1 MAVALRAAVLLMAL
15 ALQVVESPRLIPQ
28 CDHGKYLD
36 SGRHCCKLCPAGTYV
51 AESCI
56 TPHTSG
62 ICAPC
67 QEGIDYTAHA
77 NGFQKCLPCDD
88 CKSGFEMVKSCTVK
102 SNTECRCKAGY
113 YCPPSCEEC
122 VKCNTKCPEGQILVE
137 NCNATTDIKCVSST
151 ETKTATSNY
160 IAIAFVVVVVAIIAF
175 GVIAL
180 FCWKSTRNGFCQS
193 DEVSINVTPYYRN
206 MSGILSFLPSPYFGW
221 TGLEVVIVGCV
232 KQDIVERC
240 KKKNPG
246 PNGASSESLLINQME
261 KPGPVSENKLPGN
274 TDRSDLAAGNTN
286 EPLLGSTES
295 TAASLQPNLQGSRQ
309 QPEVVVVAS
318 AENSDSVKV
327 LNEIYFDSRKQVPL
341 YDWKNLMRKSG
352 LEDNDIAEIEHDHPS
367 QTGEQR
373 YQMLKALQNRYGIK
387 DALLKLL
394 NGMWAM
400 KLTHIYD
407 NLTNELK
414 SKGIITLETKD

>member
-1 MAVALRAAVLLMAL
+1 MAVALRAAVLLTAL
-15 ALQVVESPRLIPQ
+15 ALQGVESPRLIPL

-36 SGRHCCKLCPAGTYV
+36 SGGHCCKLCPAGTYV

-77 NGFQKCLPCDD
+77 NGLQKCLPCDD
-88 CKSGFEMVKSCTVK
+88 CKSSAGFEMVKSCTVK

-113 YCPPSCEEC
+113 YCPPSCEQC
-122 VKCNTKCPEGQILVE
+122 APCTTKCPEGQIPVE
-137 NCNATTDIKCVSST
+137 NCNATTDMKCGSLT
-151 ETKTATSNY
+151 ETKNATSNY
-160 IAIAFVVVVVAIIAF
+160 IAIVFVVVVVVAIIAF
-175 GVIAL
+175 GAIAL
-180 FCWKSTRNGFCQS
+180 FRWKSTRNGFCQS
-193 DEVSINVTPYYRN
+193 DEE
-206 MSGILSFLPSPYFGW
+206 PSTQPW
-221 TGLEVVIVGCV
+221 L
-232 KQDIVERC
+232 ERC

-261 KPGPVSENKLPGN
+261 KSGPVSENKLPGN

-309 QPEVVVVAS
+309 QPVVVVVAS

-327 LNEIYFDSRKQVPL
+327 LNEIYFDSKTQVQN
-341 YDWKNLMRKSG
+341 DWKNLMRKSG
-352 LEDNDIAEIEHDHPS
+352 LEDNDIAEIEHDHPL

-373 YQMLKALQNRYGIK
+373 YQMLKTLQNRYGIK

>member
-1 MAVALRAAVLLMAL
+1 MAVALRAAVLLAAL
-15 ALQVVESPRLIPQ
+15 ALQGVESPRLIPQ

-122 VKCNTKCPEGQILVE
+122 VKCKTKCPEGQIPVE
-137 NCNATTDIKCVSST
+137 NCSATTDMKCGSPT
-151 ETKTATSNY
+151 ETKNATSNSK
-160 IAIAFVVVVVAIIAF
+160 AIAFIVVVVVAAIIVF
-175 GVIAL
+175 GAIAL
-180 FCWKSTRNGFCQS
+180 FRWKSTRNGFCQS
-193 DEVSINVTPYYRN
+193 DEETSAQP
-206 MSGILSFLPSPYFGW
+206 W
-221 TGLEVVIVGCV
+221 W
-232 KQDIVERC
+232 
-240 KKKNPG
+240 
-246 PNGASSESLLINQME
+246 LLINQME
-261 KPGPVSENKLPGN
+261 KSGPVSEKKLPGN

-286 EPLLGSTES
+286 EEPLLGSTES

-309 QPEVVVVAS
+309 QPVVVVVAS

-327 LNEIYFDSRKQVPL
+327 LNEIYFDSRKQVLL

-352 LEDNDIAEIEHDHPS
+352 LEDNDIAEIEHDHPL

-373 YQMLKALQNRYGIK
+373 YQMLKTLQNRYGIK

-400 KLTHIYD
+400 KLTHSYD

>member
-193 DEVSINVTPYYRN
+193 DEETSTQP
-206 MSGILSFLPSPYFGW
+206 W
-221 TGLEVVIVGCV
+221 W
-232 KQDIVERC
+232 
-240 KKKNPG
+240 
-246 PNGASSESLLINQME
+246 LLINQME